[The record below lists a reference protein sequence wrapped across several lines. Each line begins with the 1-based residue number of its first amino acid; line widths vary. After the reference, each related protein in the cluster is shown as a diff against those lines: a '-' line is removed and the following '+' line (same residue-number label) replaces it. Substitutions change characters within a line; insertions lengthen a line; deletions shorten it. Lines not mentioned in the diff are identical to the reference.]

1 MPPTPHEDKKMPD
14 GKDLKGSEP
23 LPENHGIE
31 TSILVFYVNGKKVK
45 KMLYQKKRS
54 NRRK

>member
-1 MPPTPHEDKKMPD
+1 MPPTPLEDKKMPD
-14 GKDLKGSEP
+14 GKGSEP